1 MGSNFSSLHSEE
13 LSKLGCSGVNFVYQV
28 QNVVGLI
35 LTKINFQNT
44 YMSEL
49 RTSKYPLKGQLMK
62 GQKSYNLLFVLL
74 HRYRVYL
81 SRLFQI
87 ESEPNLH
94 IPC

>member
-28 QNVVGLI
+28 QIVLGLI

-49 RTSKYPLKGQLMK
+49 RINYLKVPFERAADERPEILQ
-62 GQKSYNLLFVLL
+62 SAVCAFT
-74 HRYRVYL
+74 
-81 SRLFQI
+81 
-87 ESEPNLH
+87 
-94 IPC
+94 